1 MNVSNLT
8 SVKNMAQEA
17 TETAAQTKAE
27 AAKGDQQA
35 MRKLAQQQSASN
47 TQSAQPPANVV
58 DSTKGQ
64 LDIQA

>member
-17 TETAAQTKAE
+17 TETVAQTKAE

-35 MRKLAQQQSASN
+35 IRKLSHQQSASN
-47 TQSAQPPANVV
+47 TQSAQQPANVV

-64 LDIQA
+64 LDIKA

>member
-17 TETAAQTKAE
+17 TETVAQTKAE

-35 MRKLAQQQSASN
+35 IRKLAQQQSASN
-47 TQSAQPPANVV
+47 TQSAQQPTNVV

-64 LDIQA
+64 LDIKA